1 MRLIAIILLIS
12 LLMMPASLVYG
23 KSDPELGFP
32 RDIAR
37 SPHLLAPIAEMLS
50 GSVWLEVRDTP
61 SLPGP
66 YGRLPDQSAPGA
78 NTGIFESNDL
88 TLQGGGAG
96 LVPFREPSAK
106 FSRNVIVT
114 QDLGAYPYQN
124 EPSIAVNPLDRD
136 NIVVGAIDFSFRSLV
151 AYSSFDGGISWE
163 GPETMRPLPREHYA
177 ADPVVAFD
185 QNGTAYFSYM
195 SIGTLPVKAAGL
207 VFLADIANIVISKS
221 VDGGLAWSD
230 PILASPGSLI
240 SKINKTTGLETI
252 NLAFLDKSWM
262 SVGPN
267 PEDLS
272 KDIIY
277 ISYTKFHSAFPVT
290 ATFPYVGV
298 PQFEVSIELVSSTD
312 GGKTWSDPVTVS
324 PIYSYNYG
332 EMDRAIVQGSMP
344 TSAPDGT
351 LHVAYY
357 DSYPDGPWYGDFSVM
372 VTTSRD
378 GGMTFDKPVAVA
390 PMPELE
396 YRNRP
401 TIFRAW
407 SSSFG
412 YIRADAQG
420 NVYTIFAAN
429 PSGDD
434 ASDIYFSRSTDEGKT
449 WNDPIRVNDDLTL
462 NNQFFPFIDLSTDG
476 DIHVMWGD
484 MRDDPINTRYH
495 IYYAKSSN
503 EGRSFELNSRVS
515 DSPSNP
521 FQSGIPSFIG
531 DYFGL
536 AVTDGDVYMI
546 WTDSRA
552 GIAGGFN
559 QDIAFARQRP
569 AKGPRI
575 FMSPASGPAGQQ
587 VTLQGFDF
595 AANFRTVFI
604 EIDGVL
610 VSTLAT
616 NREGRFTTSLFIPAV
631 SEGPHTIR
639 VFDITGNLAESSF
652 FADFGFDTL
661 ETKMD
666 KTVDE
671 IEEDIVRLEEKMDQP
686 SLALVQSSNRLNAAA
701 LSLDEKIDETSED
714 VASLSS
720 DLSARIGTV
729 STLLTAV
736 SVITVLALL
745 VSTACLFLFVRQRR
759 RDG

>member
-1 MRLIAIILLIS
+1 MKLIAVILLIS
-12 LLMMPASLVYG
+12 LLTMSTSLVYA
-23 KSDPELGFP
+23 KSDPELAFP

-37 SPHLLAPIAEMLS
+37 SPHLLAPIADMLS
-50 GSVWLEVRDTP
+50 GSVRLEVMDPP

-66 YGRLPDQSAPGA
+66 FGRLHDQSA
-78 NTGIFESNDL
+78 FNDF

-114 QDLGAYPYQN
+114 QDVGAYPYQD

-136 NIVVGAIDFSFRSLV
+136 NIVVGAIDFSFRSMV
-151 AYSSFDGGISWE
+151 AYSSFDGGITWE
-163 GPETMRPLPREHYA
+163 GPETMRPLRREHYT
-177 ADPVVAFD
+177 ADPVLAFD
-185 QNGTAYFSYM
+185 RNGIAYYSYM
-195 SIGTLPVKAAGL
+195 SIGTLPVKAVGL

-221 VDGGLAWSD
+221 DDGGLAWND
-230 PILASPGSLI
+230 PILASSGGLTSH
-240 SKINKTTGLETI
+240 INKTTGLETI
-252 NLAFLDKSWM
+252 NLEFLDKSWM
-262 SVGPN
+262 SIGPD

-272 KDIIY
+272 KDIVY

-290 ATFPYVGV
+290 PTFPYIGA
-298 PQFEVSIELVSSTD
+298 PQFEVSIELVASRD
-312 GGKTWSDPVTVS
+312 GGETWSDPVTVS

-332 EMDRAIVQGSMP
+332 DMDRAIVQGSMP

-372 VTTSRD
+372 VATSRD
-378 GGMTFDKPVAVA
+378 AGMTFDEPVTVA
-390 PMPELE
+390 PMPELD
-396 YRNRP
+396 YMNRP

-412 YIRADAQG
+412 YIRAGQDG
-420 NVYTIFAAN
+420 NVYTVFAAN
-429 PSGDD
+429 PPGDD
-434 ASDIYFSRSTDEGKT
+434 ASDIYFSRSTDTGKT
-449 WNDPIRVNDDLTL
+449 WGDPIRVNDDLTL
-462 NNQFFPFIDLSTDG
+462 NNQFFPFIDLSPDG
-476 DIHVMWGD
+476 NIHLMWGD
-484 MRDDPINTRYH
+484 MRDDPINTKYH
-495 IYYAKSSN
+495 IYYAKSSD
-503 EGRSFELNSRVS
+503 EGKSFELNSRVS

-536 AVTDGDVYMI
+536 AATDGDVYII
-546 WTDSRA
+546 WTDSRV

-569 AKGPRI
+569 ARNARI

-587 VTLQGFDF
+587 ITLQGFDF

-604 EIDGVL
+604 EIDGIL

-631 SEGPHTIR
+631 SEGPHTVR
-639 VFDITGNLAESSF
+639 AFDITGNLAESSF
-652 FADFGFDTL
+652 FVDFGFNTL
-661 ETKMD
+661 QTQMEG
-666 KTVDE
+666 TVDQ
-671 IEEDIVRLEEKMDQP
+671 IEEDIMRLEEKLDQP
-686 SLALVQSSNRLNAAA
+686 SPVLVQSGDRLTAAA
-701 LSLDEKIDETSED
+701 LRLEAKIDDTSGD
-714 VASLSS
+714 VDRLAS
-720 DLSARIGTV
+720 DIDTRIGAV

-745 VSTACLFLFVRQRR
+745 VSTACLFLSVRQQRR
-759 RDG
+759 ER